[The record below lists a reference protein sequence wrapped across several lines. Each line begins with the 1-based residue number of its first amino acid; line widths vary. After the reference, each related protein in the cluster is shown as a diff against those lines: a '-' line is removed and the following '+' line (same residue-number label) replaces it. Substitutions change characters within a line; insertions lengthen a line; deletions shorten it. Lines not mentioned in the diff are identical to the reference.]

1 MKNLFFNFFFI
12 IFLSLYIPKKLLSKT
27 ALVTISS
34 DLNLFVKLAETDSEK
49 KKGLMHFNKLE
60 GIDGMLF
67 DYKKPQIVNFWM
79 KNTLI
84 PLDIIFINNE
94 GFVTAIKKGEPNSQ
108 KIISSKTAIS
118 VVIEVPRGCA
128 KKLLIKEGSQIK
140 WRVISKEKKKRYLHC
155 LDDF

>member
-1 MKNLFFNFFFI
+1 VRILFFNFIII

-27 ALVTISS
+27 ALVTISP
-34 DLNLFVKLAETDSEK
+34 DLKLFVQLAETKSEK

-67 DYKKPQIVNFWM
+67 NYKKPQIVNFWM

-94 GFVTAIKKGEPNSQ
+94 GFVIAIKEGKPNSL
-108 KIISSKTAIS
+108 KVISSKTPVS
-118 VVIEVPRGCA
+118 VVIEIPRGCA
-128 KKLLIKEGSQIK
+128 KELLIKEGSRIK
-140 WRVISKEKKKRYLHC
+140 WRIINKEKKKRYLHC
-155 LDDF
+155 LDHF